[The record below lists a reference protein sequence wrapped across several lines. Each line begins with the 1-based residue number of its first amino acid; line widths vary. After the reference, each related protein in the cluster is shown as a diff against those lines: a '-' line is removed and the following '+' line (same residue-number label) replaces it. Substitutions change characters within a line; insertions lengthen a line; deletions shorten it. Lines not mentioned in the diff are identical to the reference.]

1 MIESSFLITNSLT
14 DQAYGGSKR
23 GNSFSYTSLAKAET
37 PAHISREL
45 RLHIDGLFFPGSTLQ
60 LVHSEKEKK
69 IKKPC
74 RLNVTERLIHS
85 LNSHFIIYITFTH
98 IIKYFLD
105 TIKKQERRNLFMN
118 TLV

>member
-1 MIESSFLITNSLT
+1 MIKLSLHITDCLT
-14 DQAYGGSKR
+14 DQAYGGTKR
-23 GNSFSYTSLAKAET
+23 RNSFSYTSLAKAET
-37 PAHISREL
+37 PAHLSREL
-45 RLHIDGLFFPGSTLQ
+45 RLHIDGLFFTGSTLQ

-85 LNSHFIIYITFTH
+85 FNSHFIIYITFTH

-105 TIKKQERRNLFMN
+105 TIKKQERRKLYIY
-118 TLV
+118 T